1 MRLSCWYFGWF
12 LFLIL
17 VACNPGEKQEEVS
30 AAERFAASFYTQLIE
45 LERAMV
51 GLSLVA
57 EEVIE
62 NAPPFSEQELRVKYD
77 LGKHY
82 FNTLP
87 RADTSESSLY
97 VSALARDKI
106 RSFELLAQTERLDRH
121 FKNML
126 KDSPLVTQ
134 VYLNS
139 KYQINRLYPPYE
151 AQSMLTAEL
160 DVTTYNFYYMA
171 DELNNPEKG
180 PVWIQEAYVDPVG
193 KGWMVSLLHPVYRGE
208 ELLFVLGAD
217 ITISTI
223 IENYLRATDELLLIV
238 DRNGVL
244 VAGKDS
250 AVEMFSLPPIRNYSY
265 IQPVIR
271 DSFRPEAYNLFQSKQ
286 LEVRLLAETL
296 FKKGA
301 EVDVFTMEDK
311 QFEVIKV
318 PLEKLNWFV
327 LELRAL

>member
-1 MRLSCWYFGWF
+1 MVFVS
-12 LFLIL
+12 
-17 VACNPGEKQEEVS
+17 ACNPVQKQEEDS
-30 AAERFAASFYTQLIE
+30 AAVRFASSFYTQLIE
-45 LERAMV
+45 LERAII
-51 GLSLVA
+51 GLTLVA
-57 EEVIE
+57 EEVVE
-62 NAPPFSEQELRVKYD
+62 NAPPFSEQELRKKYD
-77 LGKHY
+77 LSKHY

-97 VSALARDKI
+97 VSALAPDKV

-121 FKNML
+121 FKKVL
-126 KDSPLVTQ
+126 KENPLVTQ

-139 KYQINRLYPPYE
+139 SYQINRLYPPYE
-151 AQSMLTAEL
+151 AQSMLTEVL
-160 DVTTYNFYYMA
+160 DVTSYNFYYMA
-171 DELNNPEKG
+171 DELNNPNKG

-217 ITISTI
+217 LTISSI
-223 IENYLRATDELLLIV
+223 IENYLRATSELLLIV
-238 DRNGVL
+238 DQNGVL
-244 VAGKDS
+244 VAGKDA

-271 DSFRPEAYNLFQSKQ
+271 DSFRPEAYNLYQSKQ

-301 EVDVFTMEDK
+301 EVDLFSLDDK

-327 LELRAL
+327 LELRPL